1 LIGSLL
7 NINISERAALARDIV
22 WRDDPKSIEDYGY
35 LRTWMMAL
43 GGPMFSY
50 GIGVE
55 KALTET
61 SLKAGI
67 CAALKDCPPRFSV
80 TV

>member
-1 LIGSLL
+1 V
-7 NINISERAALARDIV
+7 NVRRLARDIL

-55 KALTET
+55 KALTEDFPQGRYMRGFEGL
-61 SLKAGI
+61 S
-67 CAALKDCPPRFSV
+67 PRFSV